1 MSRIPQ
7 HIIDEIYQTA
17 RIEEVISSFVQ
28 LKRTGSNL
36 KGLSPFT
43 DEKTPS
49 FVVSPAKQ
57 IFKCFS
63 SNKGGTV
70 VSFLMEKEHFSYPE
84 ALRWLAD
91 KYNIEIPQEKELT
104 AEEMAVL
111 NERESLFIINE
122 FANKFF
128 IKNLHNTNEGKSI
141 GLSYFKE
148 RGYDSDIIEKFQL
161 GYCLNSGKDFTT
173 AALEKN
179 YKIEYLEKV
188 GLVKTKENRSFDFF
202 KGRVIFPIH
211 SASGRTLGFGARTL
225 LNNSKTAKYFN
236 SPESSIYNKSNVLYG
251 LYFSK
256 SKIIKENNCYICE
269 GYTDVI
275 SLYQAGVENVVSSS
289 GTSLTTGQIKLIQR
303 YSNNITILYDGDSA
317 GIKASFRGIDLI
329 LEQGLNVKVVLFPD
343 GEDPDS
349 YSKKCS
355 KTEFKNYLT
364 NNAQDFISFKAGIL
378 IDETNQ
384 DPIKKAELIKE
395 IVKSISIIP
404 NAINRSV
411 YSQQVASIFNID
423 QDTIANELL
432 KLRQK
437 NLINQNN
444 QISPKINS
452 KAPIKEE
459 IITSENK
466 NHVHEFELIKLL
478 VKYGTTA
485 IELKKEDD
493 KNAEEEETTVIELI
507 CHEISS
513 DELLFANPLYLKI
526 FNLYMEGL
534 SNNKL
539 YESSYFKRLED
550 TEIVGLISDIE
561 STQHELSPTWLSK
574 YNIETKTEADHLYK
588 TVITAIYNFKTYHIG
603 EKIRSITK
611 QLNSNTELSEEET
624 LFLLNEQLNYE
635 KVKSIFAKKLGRTIL
650 S

>member
-91 KYNIEIPQEKELT
+91 KYNIDIPEEKELT

-128 IKNLHNTNEGKSI
+128 TKNLQNTNEGKSI

-173 AALEKN
+173 AALENN

-225 LNNSKTAKYFN
+225 LNNNKTAKYFN

-289 GTSLTTGQIKLIQR
+289 GTSLTNGQIKLIQR
-303 YSNNITILYDGDSA
+303 YSNNVTILYDGDNA

-355 KTEFKNYLT
+355 KNEFKNYLSQ
-364 NNAQDFISFKAGIL
+364 NAQDFISFKAGVL
-378 IDETNQ
+378 LDDTQQ

-395 IVKSISIIP
+395 IVKSISLIP
-404 NAINRSV
+404 SAINRSV
-411 YSQQVASIFNID
+411 YSQQVSTIFNIE
-423 QDTIANELL
+423 QDIIANELL

-437 NLINQNN
+437 KLFNQSK
-444 QISPKINS
+444 QSPPKAFS
-452 KAPIKEE
+452 KTQQTEE
-459 IITSENK
+459 IKIWKKE

-478 VKYGTTA
+478 VKYGTTV
-485 IELKKEDD
+485 IELKKEENN
-493 KNAEEEETTVIELI
+493 KEKEEEITVIELI

-526 FNLYMEGL
+526 FNLYIEGL
-534 SNNKL
+534 SNNNL

-550 TEIVGLISDIE
+550 NEIVGLISDIE

-603 EKIRSITK
+603 QKIRSITK
-611 QLNSNTELSEEET
+611 QLNSNTDLSEEET
-624 LFLLNEQLNYE
+624 LFLLNKQLNYE

>member
-128 IKNLHNTNEGKSI
+128 IKNLQNTNEGKSI

-161 GYCLNSGKDFTT
+161 GYCLNSGKDFTS

-355 KTEFKNYLT
+355 KNEFKNYLT

-437 NLINQNN
+437 NLINQNK

-534 SNNKL
+534 SNNNL

>member
-28 LKRTGSNL
+28 LKRSGSNL

-128 IKNLHNTNEGKSI
+128 IKNLQNTNEGKSI

-161 GYCLNSGKDFTT
+161 GYCLNSGKDFTN

-437 NLINQNN
+437 NLINQNK